1 MGYWKGKVDLTLA
14 SMDAFQVVLGIDFLR
29 QVASEGCA
37 HATHEFAMHYR
48 REDKTPA
55 CFLW

>member
-1 MGYWKGKVDLTLA
+1 
-14 SMDAFQVVLGIDFLR
+14 MDAFQVVLGIDFLR

-48 REDKTPA
+48 REDTCMLPLVQGTKKTKSSG
-55 CFLW
+55 